1 MKNKSCLHAGWLVDG
16 TGRPVQK
23 AVTIH
28 LDGNIIQS
36 IDPVQKTAPS
46 QASFLLDLS
55 EYTLLPRLV
64 DCHVHLFMS
73 GTGDIAI
80 RKRQLEAGYDELKT
94 VISEHIA
101 AHISCGIGAIRD
113 GGDSKGLTQRYRQ
126 QAPQHQDRKEIP
138 HDSAENTNA
147 MRIHLQVAGIAWHQS
162 GRYGKLIG
170 RAPAPGQSLASAI
183 CHEADLPEY
192 LWPDHIKVVN
202 SGINSLLSFGKETL
216 PQFSLEELSQAVYDA
231 ERRKL
236 KVMVH
241 ANGRIPVQIAI
252 EAGCHSIEHGF
263 FMGSEN
269 LARMRDRQTIWVPT
283 AYTMRAYAAHLPP
296 SSREVHTAQRNLD
309 HQMDQLRIAKEL
321 GVPVALGT
329 DAGSLGVHHGISVQ
343 EEIRILLEA
352 GFTIP
357 EAVKC
362 GAQTGAGLLG
372 LKDMGV
378 LIPGMPAAWIAVK
391 GSPSALPNSLGQIII
406 PSIPTTRCPCD
417 HAEYRGSDH
426 ILHLETFIKSTTI
439 SRREPPPSF

>member
-73 GTGDIAI
+73 GTANIAI
-80 RKRQLEAGYDELKT
+80 RQRQLEAGYDELKP
-94 VISEHIA
+94 VISDHIA
-101 AHISCGIGAIRD
+101 RHIACGIGAVRD
-113 GGDSKGLTQRYRQ
+113 GGDGKGLAQRYQQECLELYGGAVGTDVPYPMNIRVKTAGKAWRQ
-126 QAPQHQDRKEIP
+126 
-138 HDSAENTNA
+138 N
-147 MRIHLQVAGIAWHQS
+147 

-170 RAPAPGQSLASAI
+170 RSPAPGQTLAAAL
-183 CHEADLPEY
+183 CHEASLPGY
-192 LWPDHIKVVN
+192 IRPDHIKVVN

-216 PQFSLEELSQAVYDA
+216 PQFSLEELSQAVRKA
-231 ERRKL
+231 EHRNL

-241 ANGRIPVQIAI
+241 ANGRMPVQIAI

-263 FMGSEN
+263 FMGAEN

-283 AYTMRAYAAHLPP
+283 AYTMRAYAVNLAP
-296 SSREVHTAQRNLD
+296 SSREASTAQRNLA
-309 HQMDQLRIAKEL
+309 HQMDQLRIAREL

-329 DAGSLGVHHGISVQ
+329 DAGSLGVHHGISVR
-343 EEIRILLEA
+343 EELRILLEA

-357 EAVKC
+357 EAVQCATK
-362 GAQTGAGLLG
+362 TGARLLE
-372 LKDMGV
+372 LTDMGT
-378 LIPGMPAAWIAVK
+378 LTPGMPAAWIAVS
-391 GSPSALPNSLGQIII
+391 GSPSSLPDSLDHVIL
-406 PSIPTTRCPCD
+406 PATT
-417 HAEYRGSDH
+417 ATGFSE
-426 ILHLETFIKSTTI
+426 
-439 SRREPPPSF
+439 